1 MGGDQMYYQ
10 GDYYQGDYYQ
20 GDPFLGLGWLGGLAV
35 KGISK
40 LFGKKKTTALALT
53 GATTMARRALPSIA
67 GGIAGS
73 LLPMPSLR
81 SQQRPGTV
89 LERGPIRRGIERVLP
104 GGRTGREASGCL
116 AGYHF
121 NKQTST
127 GRQTM
132 GMEAGTFCV
141 RNRRMNVANPRAL
154 RRSLRRVCGF
164 GKLAARTRTS
174 IGRAATA
181 VGAGRGRSS
190 RGCTKKGCRA

>member
-1 MGGDQMYYQ
+1 MAYYQ

-20 GDPFLGLGWLGGLAV
+20 GDPFLGVGALAGLAF
-35 KGISK
+35 KGI
-40 LFGKKKTTALALT
+40 KKIFSRPKTSTALATIRSGSLSPGIR
-53 GATTMARRALPSIA
+53 GAI
-67 GGIAGS
+67 GGIAGG
-73 LLPMPSLR
+73 LLPIPSFALDR
-81 SQQRPGTV
+81 RPGTV
-89 LERGPIRRGIERVLP
+89 PSRGPIRTRIERILP
-104 GGRTGREASGCL
+104 GGRTGREAQACL

-121 NKQTST
+121 NKQVST

-181 VGAGRGRSS
+181 VGAGRGRGRSTGRS
-190 RGCTKKGCRA
+190 CGPRRKCA

>member
-1 MGGDQMYYQ
+1 MYYQ
-10 GDYYQGDYYQ
+10 GDYYQGDYYS
-20 GDPFLGLGWLGGLAV
+20 GDPFLGIGSLIGLAA
-35 KGISK
+35 KGFSK
-40 LFGKKKTTALALT
+40 LFRKKATTTALATT
-53 GATTMARRALPSIA
+53 GGFTGMARQIAPGIA
-67 GGIAGS
+67 GGMISRGM
-73 LLPMPSLR
+73 MPQMPFSPK
-81 SQQRPGTV
+81 RPGTV
-89 LERGPIRRGIERVLP
+89 LERGPIRRTIEKILP
-104 GGRTGREASGCL
+104 GGRTGREAEACL

-121 NKQTST
+121 NKQKSY

-132 GMEAGTFCV
+132 GMEAGSFCV

-190 RGCTKKGCRA
+190 GRSCAPKRKCA